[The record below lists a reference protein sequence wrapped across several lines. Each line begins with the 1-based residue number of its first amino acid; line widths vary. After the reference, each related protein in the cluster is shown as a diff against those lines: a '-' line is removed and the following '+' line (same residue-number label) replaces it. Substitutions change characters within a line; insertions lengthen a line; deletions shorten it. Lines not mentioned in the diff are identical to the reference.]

1 MGKVHV
7 LGPVPTTMSDMRR
20 ALLVTVFLIS
30 FVLTPIS
37 AFAAEST
44 FFGPVVPPEC
54 NCPSVISPNTG
65 KAVPSAADWGCVLQ
79 TVQNSMNLAVSIS
92 VIIVVLAVVYA
103 GLVFML
109 SATNPENRK
118 KGRQLVTNAF
128 LGMLVVF
135 SAWVFVDFIMKV
147 LYNPDTSV
155 EGVAFGPWNAIL
167 SGDGPKCIQVAKTP
181 DALPAVIGQPPP
193 GPSPVG
199 GVAGSGSCTPPSG
212 PPCSIASLQQTCFA
226 NVADQAAQICNAE
239 SGNNPQSESR
249 TDRTADGYAY
259 SVGLFQ
265 INLTNSFT
273 QRVNGQKCDDAFTE
287 PCQGSAVVQSGPNTG
302 SCRARIKDMR
312 LYQSC
317 VSAAKN
323 ASTNIAVA
331 CTLYDGDWGRWSTSK
346 PEVCNLPR

>member
-1 MGKVHV
+1 MR
-7 LGPVPTTMSDMRR
+7 DMRR

-30 FVLTPIS
+30 LVITPIS

-65 KAVPSAADWGCVLQ
+65 KEVPSAADWGCVLQ

-92 VIIVVLAVVYA
+92 VIIVVLAIVYA

-181 DALPAVIGQPPP
+181 DALPDVIGQPPP
-193 GPSPVG
+193 GPSAPGTDSG
-199 GVAGSGSCTPPSG
+199 GGRCEPTTDPDN
-212 PPCSIASLQQTCFA
+212 PCSVEKLSKTCFA
-226 NVADQAAQICNAE
+226 NRVQDASGICRVESSDGETSAE
-239 SGNNPQSESR
+239 SGSDLLNSGRGPS
-249 TDRTADGYAY
+249 Y
-259 SVGLFQ
+259 SIGLWQ
-265 INLTNSFT
+265 INLT
-273 QRVNGQKCDDAFTE
+273 VNDINNMGCPTAFTK
-287 PCQGSAVVQSGPNTG
+287 PCSGKAGTLQGELGWCTSSIKPGKE
-302 SCRARIKDMR
+302 SLYRA
-312 LYQSC
+312 C
-317 VSAAKN
+317 VAAAKN
-323 ASTNIAVA
+323 VNYNMATA
-331 CTLYDGDWGRWSTSK
+331 CKLYQQPAPNGGFQPWVHTATQ
-346 PEVCNLPR
+346 VCHVPVR